1 MQHVREQYAV
11 DIYKR
16 LSVYLKGYWRIFAV
30 AIAAMIVVATT
41 APTFA
46 YLMKPLINEGFVEK
60 NLDKMVWL
68 PLAIVGLFVL
78 RGAFNF
84 INEYCT
90 SYLSSHLVQQMREQM
105 FAKLLLLPERYY
117 GEHSSGRLMS
127 RVLNDANQI
136 ADAGFNAITV
146 LAKDGLSVLGLL
158 ILLLYLDWR
167 LTLITFI
174 TLPVVGL
181 CVLYVSRR
189 LRKLSR
195 LNQQQMGLMTQVLSE
210 TINGTRVVKIY
221 GGQARER
228 LRFRDA
234 AKGVR
239 HNLVKQTAANA
250 ASSAITQLLIAI
262 ALALVIYFAAR
273 QARTEGFS
281 AGDFMSFLTAMLMMF
296 DPIKRITGIM
306 QSLQRGLAAA
316 ESVFTLLDE
325 GEEAD
330 QGTLTLSNNV
340 GDIEFKSVV
349 HRYPDAERNSIDHL
363 SLRIPQGRVVAL
375 VGASGC
381 GKTTLVNL
389 LPRFFT
395 PTDGEVR
402 IAGRNIGEY
411 QLESLR
417 AQMALVS
424 QDVVLFNDTVANN
437 IAYGVLGEH
446 DEAAIIAAA
455 KAANAWDFIQ
465 RLPAGLDTEIGENGL
480 KLSGGQR
487 QRLAIARAVL
497 KNAPILLLDEATSAL
512 DNESERLVQEALEQ
526 LMSARTT
533 IVVAH
538 RLSTVEKADHIVVM
552 DAGQIVEQGKH
563 LELLA
568 KKGRYAELHQSQLSA
583 NDES

>member
-1 MQHVREQYAV
+1 MYNQPSSTLALYR
-11 DIYKR
+11 R
-16 LSVYLKGYWRIFAV
+16 LSIYLKGYWRIFIV
-30 AIAAMIVVATT
+30 AIIAMVIVAATM
-41 APTFA
+41 PSFA

-60 NLDKMVWL
+60 NLEKMAWL
-68 PLAIVGLFVL
+68 PLVVVGLFVL

-105 FAKLLLLPERYY
+105 FAKLLLLPERYFS
-117 GEHSSGRLMS
+117 ERSSGRLMS
-127 RVLNDANQI
+127 RILNDANQI

-158 ILLLYLDWR
+158 LLLLYLDWH

-181 CVLYVSRR
+181 CVLFVSRR
-189 LRKLSR
+189 LRRLSR
-195 LNQQQMGLMTQVLSE
+195 LNQQQMGAMTQVLSE
-210 TINGTRVVKIY
+210 TINGTRVVKVY
-221 GGQARER
+221 GGQERER
-228 LRFRDA
+228 TRFAQA
-234 AKGVR
+234 AKDVR

-262 ALALVIYFAAR
+262 ALSLVLYFAAR
-273 QARTEGFS
+273 QARSEGFS

-325 GEEAD
+325 GEEPDDGRRELRAD
-330 QGTLTLSNNV
+330 T
-340 GDIEFKSVV
+340 GDIEFKHVV
-349 HRYPDAERNSIDHL
+349 HRYADAERNSIDGL
-363 SLRIPQGRVVAL
+363 SLRVPQGSVVAL

-395 PTDGEVR
+395 PKAGSVH
-402 IAGRNIGEY
+402 IAGCDVREY
-411 QLESLR
+411 RLASLR
-417 AQMALVS
+417 SRMALVS
-424 QDVVLFNDTVANN
+424 QDVVLFNDSVANN
-437 IAYGVLGEH
+437 IAYGALADA

-465 RLPAGLDTEIGENGL
+465 SLPEGLHTKIGENGL

-487 QRLAIARAVL
+487 QRLAIARAIL

-512 DNESERLVQEALEQ
+512 DNESERLVQQALEQ
-526 LMSARTT
+526 LMSTRTT

-538 RLSTVEKADHIVVM
+538 RLSTVEQADHIVVM
-552 DAGQIVEQGKH
+552 HAGRIVEQGTH
-563 LELLA
+563 HELLA
-568 KKGRYAELHQSQLSA
+568 RQGRYAELHQTQLNA
-583 NDES
+583 KNDP